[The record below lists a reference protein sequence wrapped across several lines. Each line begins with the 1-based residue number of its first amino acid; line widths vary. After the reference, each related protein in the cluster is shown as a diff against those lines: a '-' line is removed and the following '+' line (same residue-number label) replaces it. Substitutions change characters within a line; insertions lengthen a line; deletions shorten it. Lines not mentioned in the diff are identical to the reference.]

1 MRDWVSIAKA
11 NGLDLS
17 ARELDRIATP
27 LAALEETF
35 RPLIKDLTPDT
46 EPAFE
51 FHMEDHE

>member
-1 MRDWVSIAKA
+1 MRDWVTIAKA

>member
-1 MRDWVSIAKA
+1 MRDWVTIAKA

-35 RPLIKDLTPDT
+35 RPLIKDLRPDT

-51 FHMEDHE
+51 FHMENHE